1 MICAAA
7 QADSPASPYR
17 RTVVGRSLG
26 AAGRTG
32 IGQGLI
38 QMLVKVRNDDPSRL
52 SNSERTVANWL
63 KTWTGAHALPGIAVV
78 AAGAADAIVWTPK
91 TCVVVVIKDFTE
103 RASGTLTVSGYR
115 PWTIDDR
122 IAPLAGT
129 EAGTEP
135 MTEIRARTGEMAEL
149 LRGAPGRERVGV
161 TGMVLV
167 MPQLSSRVALDKGDL
182 PDGID
187 VVLGDG
193 PAALRNYFSRI
204 TADAPDTWDATQ
216 VGQALAAIGFAA
228 AATHSDLTA
237 EGFPAR
243 LDRTP
248 PPPNPVPSRGPTPP
262 AGAPIPGRGPAGVPV
277 AAAAPTSPGGAPVS
291 MARPNPVPQPAP
303 GPVPQPVAAAGPGP
317 VGPAPAYGQ
326 NQQPY
331 SVPFDPRPPAAPP
344 RRNRNRSLVPLVLL
358 GVLVVVLALAAM
370 CTAGG
375 GSGSGPSHAPAS
387 GRTTTTTTSHY
398 TPAPERTVPPSTPG
412 HACYPFQPGCP

>member
-1 MICAAA
+1 
-7 QADSPASPYR
+7 
-17 RTVVGRSLG
+17 
-26 AAGRTG
+26 
-32 IGQGLI
+32 
-38 QMLVKVRNDDPSRL
+38 MLVKVRNDDPSRL

-115 PWTIDDR
+115 PWTIGDR

-135 MTEIRARTGEMAEL
+135 MTEIRARTGEIAEL

-167 MPQLSSRVALDKGDL
+167 MPQLSSRVSLEQGDL

-193 PAALRNYFSRI
+193 PAALRNYFTRI
-204 TADAPDTWDATQ
+204 TADAPDTWNAAQ
-216 VGQALAAIGFAA
+216 VGQALAALGFAA
-228 AATHSDLTA
+228 AASHSDLTA

-243 LDRTP
+243 LEHTP
-248 PPPNPVPSRGPTPP
+248 PPPNPVPSRGPKPP
-262 AGAPIPGRGPAGVPV
+262 AGAPLPGAGPAGAPL
-277 AAAAPTSPGGAPVS
+277 AASAAPMSPGGAPVS
-291 MARPNPVPQPAP
+291 MARPSPAAQPAP
-303 GPVPQPVAAAGPGP
+303 GTVPQPVAASGYGPGGP
-317 VGPAPAYGQ
+317 AQPGPAPAYGQ

-344 RRNRNRSLVPLVLL
+344 RRNRNRGLVPLVLL

-375 GSGSGPSHAPAS
+375 GSGSRPGHAPAS
-387 GRTTTTTTSHY
+387 GRTTTTTTTTTSPY